1 MKKRLDIYKFTLIL
15 NLFLLPLLFSF
26 FIAILNNYEKSSS
39 IFKTITLIIILIS
52 LISFVISFG
61 IMLKQNRIFN
71 KNNIIKKIEL
81 LILILLYIVEIGFI
95 TNYVYFNKEFK
106 NWLINTSLGSI
117 NHHNIAE
124 SIYSKYTIDD
134 YIDNNDKIEEDLID
148 FNIEYNDN
156 LYENKY
162 EKEILEREENQLY
175 KIIKIEGYTS
185 ASKSKYT
192 GYLAV
197 IYDPSH
203 VKLAKSSGAGT
214 FEGAYGETLATIA
227 NNNNALVAINAGGF
241 YDPDWNSNGGIPHG
255 DVFIDGKLDSTYVRG
270 DFGGG
275 LIGFTKENKLVLK
288 RMSTESAI
296 EMGIRDAVDW
306 GPFLI
311 VNGKNQF
318 EKYISYFECART
330 VIGQREDGIVLFL
343 VIDGFQKHSKGASY
357 KDVADIMQKYGAVNA
372 ANLDGGTSTS
382 MVENGKYI
390 NSPWNGF
397 RPTFRW
403 FPNAWIVVE

>member
-227 NNNNALVAINAGGF
+227 NNNKALVAINAGGF

>member
-15 NLFLLPLLFSF
+15 NLFLFPLLFSF

-124 SIYSKYTIDD
+124 SIYSKYTIYD

-214 FEGAYGETLATIA
+214 FEGAYGETLATKA